1 MPEYQFS
8 YLPGYTD
15 PYARI
20 YIFIPTRLHSF
31 TCQIINFRT
40 YYATQL
46 YIYIYVHNKQTKEFH
61 MSKYKILY
69 LPNYTA
75 SYARTGL
82 ITVTLIITAAKKL

>member
-1 MPEYQFS
+1 M
-8 YLPGYTD
+8 
-15 PYARI
+15 
-20 YIFIPTRLHSF
+20 LHSF
-31 TCQIINFRT
+31 
-40 YYATQL
+40 
-46 YIYIYVHNKQTKEFH
+46 IYIYVHNKQTKEFH